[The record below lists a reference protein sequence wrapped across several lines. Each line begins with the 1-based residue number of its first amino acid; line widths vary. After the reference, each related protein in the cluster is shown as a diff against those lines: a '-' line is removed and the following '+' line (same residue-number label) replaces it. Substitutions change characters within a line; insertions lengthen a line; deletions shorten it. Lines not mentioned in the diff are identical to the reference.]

1 MVALVTAALL
11 GTLGWGLWSTRSGE
25 RPPLT
30 VKGKGDAPLF
40 RLENV
45 HRGQSD
51 VELIDYRGRPVVVN
65 FWASWCVPCRR
76 ELPGF
81 AAVSEELEGKV
92 AFVGVNHQ
100 DGRASGLEF
109 LQQTGVRYPSGF
121 DPKGD
126 VAASY
131 GLLGMPTTV
140 FVSAEGKLLERRTGE
155 ISRKEL
161 EQTIERLFRRAS
173 TS

>member
-1 MVALVTAALL
+1 
-11 GTLGWGLWSTRSGE
+11 
-25 RPPLT
+25 
-30 VKGKGDAPLF
+30 LF

-45 HRGQSD
+45 RPGQPD
-51 VELIDYRGRPVVVN
+51 VELADYRGTPVVVN

-81 AAVSEELEGKV
+81 AAVSKELEGKL
-92 AFVGVNHQ
+92 AFLGVNHQ
-100 DGRASGLEF
+100 DGRGPALDF
-109 LQQTGVRYPSGF
+109 LQETGLHYPSGF

-140 FVSAEGKLLERRTGE
+140 FVSPDGKLLERRTGE

-161 EQTIERLFRRAS
+161 EETIERLFRVAS
-173 TS
+173 SSP